1 VRGVSD
7 RVVIREPAGTIS
19 IPPGTLAQIVQSAAE
34 SVDGARVRRPRR
46 TLELDV
52 DDGRAR
58 VALELRVRYGV
69 VLPQLARSVQ
79 ERVAEALSAMCG
91 LEVEAVDV
99 AIEELG

>member
-1 VRGVSD
+1 MSD
-7 RVVIREPAGTIS
+7 RIVLQGTGGTIS

-46 TLELDV
+46 ALELDV
-52 DDGRAR
+52 DEGHAR

-79 ERVAEALSAMCG
+79 ERVAEALSSMCG
-91 LEVEAVDV
+91 LEVDAVDV
-99 AIEELG
+99 AIEELD

>member
-1 VRGVSD
+1 MSD

-52 DDGRAR
+52 DDDSRAR

-79 ERVAEALSAMCG
+79 ERVAEALSDMCG

>member
-1 VRGVSD
+1 MSD

-52 DDGRAR
+52 DDDGRAR

-79 ERVAEALSAMCG
+79 ERVAEALSAMCA
-91 LEVEAVDV
+91 LEVDAVDV

>member
-1 VRGVSD
+1 MTD
-7 RVVIREPAGTIS
+7 RVTLHERVGTIS

-46 TLELDV
+46 ALELDV
-52 DDGRAR
+52 ADGRAR
-58 VALELRVRYGV
+58 VALELRVRYGL

-79 ERVAEALSAMCG
+79 ERVAEALSTMCG

-99 AIEELG
+99 AVEELD

>member
-1 VRGVSD
+1 MSD
-7 RVVIREPAGTIS
+7 RVTIRESAGTIS

-46 TLELDV
+46 ALELDV
-52 DDGRAR
+52 DEGHAR

-79 ERVAEALSAMCG
+79 ERVAEALSSMCG
-91 LEVEAVDV
+91 LQVDAIDV
-99 AIEELG
+99 AIEELD

>member
-1 VRGVSD
+1 MTD
-7 RVVIREPAGTIS
+7 RVTIRESAGTIS

-46 TLELDV
+46 ALELDV
-52 DDGRAR
+52 DEGHAR

-79 ERVAEALSAMCG
+79 ERVAEALSSMCG
-91 LEVEAVDV
+91 LQVDAIDV
-99 AIEELG
+99 AIEELD

>member
-1 VRGVSD
+1 MSD
-7 RVVIREPAGTIS
+7 RVTIRESAGTIS

-46 TLELDV
+46 ALELDV
-52 DDGRAR
+52 DEGHAR

-79 ERVAEALSAMCG
+79 ERVAEALASMCG
-91 LEVEAVDV
+91 LHVEGVDV